1 MGAAIRVAGFIALML
16 SSGQILAGY
25 QLDMRQGVTTVSQGA
40 YDIHALV
47 MWISVA
53 IAIVVFGAMTYAIIN
68 HRKSKGH
75 EAATFD
81 DNLKLEIVWTIIPF
95 IILGFMAVPAT
106 KVLLD
111 MEDVSNSDMS
121 IKVTAYQ
128 WKWHYDY
135 LGEDISFFS
144 NITTP
149 DSLTIATSGNVDVN
163 DRNYLLDV
171 DNRVVVPV
179 GKKVRLLFTTNDV
192 IHSWWV
198 PDFAVKKD
206 AIPGFINES
215 WFRTDKPGVYRGQ
228 CAELCGTNHGFM
240 PIVVEVKSEAD
251 YAEWVGIQKAA
262 AAEAAA
268 SAEKTW
274 SMEESMAHGEKV
286 YATNCAACHQ
296 TSGEGIPNVFPGLV
310 NSPIAVGDVAKHIEV
325 VVKGVPGTAMQAFGG
340 QLNDADLAALV
351 TYERNAWG
359 NSTGDLVQP
368 SDIKATR

>member
-1 MGAAIRVAGFIALML
+1 MRAAIRVAGFIGLML
-16 SSGQILAGY
+16 SSGQLLADY
-25 QLDMRQGVTTVSQGA
+25 QLNMRPGVTTFSQGA
-40 YDIHALV
+40 YEIHTLV

-53 IAIVVFGAMTYAIIN
+53 IAVVVFGAMTYAIIN

-75 EAATFD
+75 KAANFD
-81 DNLKLEIVWTIIPF
+81 DNLTLEIVWTIIPF

-128 WKWHYDY
+128 WKWHYEY
-135 LGEDISFFS
+135 LGEGISFFS

-149 DSLTIATSGNVDVN
+149 DSLTVATSGNVDSN
-163 DRNYLLDV
+163 DENYLLDV
-171 DNRVVVPV
+171 DNRVVIPV
-179 GKKVRLLFTTNDV
+179 NKKVRLLFTANDV
-192 IHSWWV
+192 IHAWWI
-198 PDFAVKKD
+198 PAFGVKKD

-215 WFRTDKPGVYRGQ
+215 WIKTDKPGVYRGQ

-240 PIVVEVKSEAD
+240 PIVVEVKTEKD
-251 YAEWVGIQKAA
+251 YAAWLGVQKAA

-268 SAEKTW
+268 SAGKTW
-274 SMEESMAHGEKV
+274 SMVDLMAHGEKV
-286 YATNCAACHQ
+286 YMTNCAACHQ
-296 TSGEGIPNVFPGLV
+296 GSGEGIPNVFPGLKG
-310 NSPIAVGDVAKHIEV
+310 SAIATGEVAKHIEV
-325 VVKGVPGTAMQAFGG
+325 VVRGVPGTSMQAFGG

-359 NSTGDLVQP
+359 NSTGDMVQP
-368 SDIKATR
+368 SDIKASR

>member
-1 MGAAIRVAGFIALML
+1 MKAAIRVAGFIALML
-16 SSGQILAGY
+16 SSGQILADY
-25 QLDMRQGVTTVSQGA
+25 QLDMRQGVTSVSQGA

-135 LGEDISFFS
+135 LGEDINFFS

-163 DRNYLLDV
+163 DKNYLLDV

-179 GKKVRLLFTTNDV
+179 NKKVRLLFTSNDV

-274 SMEESMAHGEKV
+274 SMDELMAHGEKV
-286 YATNCAACHQ
+286 YTTNCVACHQ
-296 TSGEGIPNVFPGLV
+296 SNGEGIPNVFPGLV

-368 SDIKATR
+368 SDIKAAR